1 MMQNLIEEDRVLTML
16 ARDNMNSPEHTRVVL
31 SSEIQRVVKDY
42 LELKDDIKVR
52 FKLIDEEIVF
62 MIEMRASRIKP
73 FGYLP
78 RL

>member
-1 MMQNLIEEDRVLTML
+1 MQNLIEEDRVFSML
-16 ARDNMNSPEHTRVVL
+16 ARDNTNSPEHTRVVL

-42 LELKDDIKVR
+42 LELKDHIKVR

-62 MIEMRASRIKP
+62 MIEMRANRIKP

-78 RL
+78 RY